1 MIILANC
8 TIQPKP
14 ERVATCSMN
23 DSQLIYTFF
32 RHPQYGLSLEA
43 YLVVLLENRSF
54 SYQYQRLVFE
64 RMSDYEYPFTDSDKK
79 ILRKISELSPK
90 SIESQFN
97 KKQLRTNVFMEKLAK
112 DQDQLKLL
120 SSYFDRRLGSC
131 LELLKGE
138 TVYWKERSSDH
149 PGMLPFK
156 VDANPASVTYF
167 FERQDDGI
175 NYQLIV
181 QHNDHRIDLQQK
193 GSEILTN
200 QPCFIKHKGMI
211 YHFDDTTDGPKIS
224 PFLRSDKLHI
234 PDKLAD
240 KFLESFMLKASRKFH
255 VEYDGFDVS
264 TEPDIREAI
273 LSIEHDLTKQPV
285 LQLSFRYDRFV
296 VTAAQDAAMLV
307 ALQRSEPGMKLL
319 RFTRD
324 AEFEGTALKNL
335 QMTGLKQVR
344 PSWFLPE
351 SETKKTFSIEE
362 LVEWVSLNK
371 SSLKDL
377 GITCQSTFEGQ
388 QFETSIPK
396 IIHVGV
402 EENSDWFDIKAMV
415 ELNGQLIPFIK
426 FRRNILDRNRHFK
439 MPDGKIAIL
448 PEAWFAKFSDLFEFG
463 EADDVELRLHK
474 QHQGLL
480 KDHPLFSAEISH
492 GLKEEKKQ
500 VYLEHAEEQYEL
512 PLELDATLR
521 DYQYR
526 GFNWLCGLASQGL
539 GACLADDM
547 GLGKTIQVIS
557 VLLKSSEMGFFNA
570 NENLNQS
577 PPQLDLFGNVSHAK
591 GTSLI
596 VMAPSLIY
604 NWENEL
610 RKFAP
615 NLHVRKHL
623 GQRRRSDTAFF
634 TGADVILT
642 TYGIVRNDVALLKQ
656 IQFNHVVLDESQLIK
671 NARSVSFQAVKQL
684 KAHQRIVLTGTP
696 VENSLTDLW
705 SQLTFLQPGLLGGQ
719 KFFRQEFVIPI
730 EQQNDITKLEKLR
743 KIIQPFILRRTKEE
757 VAPELPEL
765 TRLTQYCE
773 MSPVHKEYYEKQKS
787 IYRNKILESVS
798 AAGIEKSHLVILR
811 GLSHLRQIA
820 IHPSIIDAEYKGDS
834 AKIDQVLFT
843 LQRLQESGKKVL
855 LFSPFV
861 RHLNIYRKYFE
872 ENSIPFSY
880 LTGEIPQAKRSDVL
894 QKFQTQ
900 KGFKA
905 FLIQLKTGGSG
916 LNIPEADNV
925 FLLDPWWNPAL
936 EEQAIARSHRMGQKS
951 AVFAWRFITKDSIE
965 EKIVQL
971 QERKTRIA
979 SDILENVSPFS
990 SISKDELKEL
1000 FS

>member
-1 MIILANC
+1 MI
-8 TIQPKP
+8 
-14 ERVATCSMN
+14 
-23 DSQLIYTFF
+23 DSQLIYTFY

-64 RMSDYEYPFTDSDKK
+64 RMGDYDYPFTDSDKK

-90 SIESQFN
+90 SIESHFN
-97 KKQLRTNVFMEKLAK
+97 KKQLRTNVFMEKLSK
-112 DQDQLKLL
+112 DPDQMKLL
-120 SSYFDRRLGSC
+120 SSYFDRRLGAC
-131 LELLKGE
+131 LELLKGQ

-156 VDANPASVTYF
+156 VASEPASVTYF

-181 QHNDHRIDLQQK
+181 QHNNQRIDLQQK

-264 TEPDIREAI
+264 TEPDIRQAI
-273 LSIEHDLTKQPV
+273 LSIEHDLAKQPI
-285 LQLSFRYDRFV
+285 LQLSFRYDRFL

-319 RFTRD
+319 RYTRD
-324 AEFEGTALKNL
+324 AEFEENKTKSLLIK
-335 QMTGLKQVR
+335 GLKQVR
-344 PSWFLPE
+344 PSWFVPATDSKKPHSVEDLIE
-351 SETKKTFSIEE
+351 WMSE
-362 LVEWVSLNK
+362 NK
-371 SSLKDL
+371 SALNDI
-377 GITCQSTFEGQ
+377 GISCQSNWEGH
-388 QFETSIPK
+388 QFETCIPK
-396 IIHVGV
+396 IIQVGV
-402 EENSDWFDIKAMV
+402 QENSDWFDIKAMV
-415 ELNGQLIPFIK
+415 ELDGQLIPFIK

-439 MPDGKIAIL
+439 LPNGKTVLL

-463 EADDVELRLHK
+463 EADSIELRLHK

-480 KDHPLFSAEISH
+480 KDHPLFSAEISP

-500 VYLEHAEEQYEL
+500 VYLEHAEEQFDV
-512 PLELDATLR
+512 PLGLDAKLR

-526 GFNWLCGLASQGL
+526 GFNWLCGLAAQGL

-557 VLLKSSEMGFFNA
+557 VLLKSSESGFFGTA
-570 NENLNQS
+570 ETHT
-577 PPQLDLFGNVSHAK
+577 PATPQLDLFGHTRKSA
-591 GTSLI
+591 GPSLI

-623 GQRRRSDTAFF
+623 GQRRRSDTGFF

-730 EQQNDITKLEKLR
+730 EQQNDASKLEKLR

-765 TRLTQYCE
+765 TRLTHYCE

-787 IYRNKILESVS
+787 IFRNKILESVS
-798 AAGIEKSHLVILR
+798 NSGIEKSHLVILR
-811 GLSHLRQIA
+811 GLAHLRQIA
-820 IHPSIIDAEYKGDS
+820 IHPSILDKDYEGDS
-834 AKIDQVLFT
+834 AKIEQVLFT

-861 RHLNIYRKYFE
+861 RHLNIYKKHFE

-880 LTGEIPQAKRSDVL
+880 LTGEIPQAKRAEVL
-894 QKFQTQ
+894 QKFQTHQ
-900 KGFKA
+900 GFKA

-971 QERKTRIA
+971 QEKKTRIA
-979 SDILENVSPFS
+979 SDILENASPFS
-990 SISKDELKEL
+990 SISQDELKEL

>member
-1 MIILANC
+1 M
-8 TIQPKP
+8 
-14 ERVATCSMN
+14 S

-32 RHPQYGLSLEA
+32 RHPQYGLSIEA
-43 YLVVLLENRSF
+43 YLVVMLENRTF

-64 RMSDYEYPFTDSDKK
+64 RIKDYDYPFTESDKK

-90 SIESQFN
+90 SIETNFN

-112 DQDQLKLL
+112 DKDQLKLL
-120 SSYFDRRLGSC
+120 SAYFDRRLGIC
-131 LELLKGE
+131 LELLKGQ

-149 PGMLPFK
+149 PGMLSFQ
-156 VDANPASVTYF
+156 VAFNPAKVTYF

-175 NYQLIV
+175 NYRLIV
-181 QHNDHRIDLQQK
+181 EHDQQRINLQAS
-193 GSEILTN
+193 GGEILTN
-200 QPCFIKHKGMI
+200 QPCFIRHKNTI
-211 YHFDDTTDGPKIS
+211 YHFDDATDGAKIS
-224 PFLRSDKLHI
+224 PFLRSEKLHI

-273 LSIEHDLTKQPV
+273 ISIEQDLNKQPV
-285 LQLSFRYDRFV
+285 IQLSFRYDKFI
-296 VTAAQDAAMLV
+296 VTAAQDSMVLV

-324 AEFEGTALKNL
+324 ALFENSISAEIQQL
-335 QMTGLKQVR
+335 GLKPVR
-344 PSWFLPE
+344 PSWFLPD
-351 SETKKTFSIEE
+351 SERKTPFSVDE
-362 LVEWVSLNK
+362 LIEWVSMNKEVLNT
-371 SSLKDL
+371 L
-377 GITCQSTFEGQ
+377 GISTQTTWEGEHY
-388 QFETSIPK
+388 ETVIPK
-396 IIHVGV
+396 LLHVGIQ
-402 EENSDWFDIKAMV
+402 ENADWFDIRAMV

-439 MPDGKIAIL
+439 MPDGKIVLL
-448 PEAWFAKFSDLFEFG
+448 PEVWFAQFSDLFEFG
-463 EADDVELRLHK
+463 ENWDDELRLHK

-480 KDHPLFSAEISH
+480 KDHPLLSST
-492 GLKEEKKQ
+492 LMPSLNKEMQ
-500 VYLEHAEEQYEL
+500 GVYLENNVQQFSL
-512 PLELDATLR
+512 PLGLETTLR
-521 DYQYR
+521 DYQYK

-547 GLGKTIQVIS
+547 GLGKTIQVIAL
-557 VLLKSSEMGFFNA
+557 LLKS
-570 NENLNQS
+570 NQE
-577 PPQLDLFGNVSHAK
+577 DLFQSKAK
-591 GTSLI
+591 VPENNDLQQLNLFNKATAYRGTSLVI
-596 VMAPSLIY
+596 MAPSLIY

-623 GQRRRSDTAFF
+623 GQRRRSDTGFF

-642 TYGIVRNDVALLKQ
+642 TYGILRNDVALLKQ
-656 IQFNHVVLDESQLIK
+656 IQFNHIVLDESQLIK
-671 NARSVSFQAVKQL
+671 NASSVSFQAVKQL

-719 KFFRQEFVIPI
+719 KFFRQEFVMPI
-730 EQQNDITKLEKLR
+730 EQQNDSAKLDKLR

-765 TRLTQYCE
+765 TRITQFCE
-773 MSPVHKEYYEKQKS
+773 MSEAHQEYYEKQKS

-798 AAGIEKSHLVILR
+798 KSGLEKSHLLILR

-820 IHPSIIDAEYKGDS
+820 IHPALVDSNYTGDS
-834 AKIDQVLFT
+834 AKIDQVILT
-843 LQRLQESGKKVL
+843 LNKLRENGKKVL

-861 RHLNIYRKYFE
+861 RHLNLYKKHFE
-872 ENSIPFSY
+872 ENNLPFSY
-880 LTGEIPQAKRSDVL
+880 LTGEVPQAQRADVVK
-894 QKFQTQ
+894 KFDSH
-900 KGFKA
+900 KGFRA

-916 LNIPEADNV
+916 LNLTQADNV
-925 FLLDPWWNPAL
+925 FLLDPWWNPSA
-936 EEQAIARSHRMGQKS
+936 EEQAIARSHRMGQKVT
-951 AVFAWRFITKDSIE
+951 VFAWRFITKDSIE
-965 EKIVQL
+965 EKIVLL

-979 SDILENVSPFS
+979 SDILNRTNAFTA
-990 SISKDELKEL
+990 ISQEELKDL